1 MNDRICPLGANH
13 PLPDTERQNGNQGEK
28 INIQDHK
35 TADQTEAWF
44 HSLLD
49 TAIDGIIV
57 TDDNG
62 YILAFNKAC
71 EELFG
76 YSASEIMGQGISKI
90 MPRSE
95 AAHHG
100 RHLTRYL
107 ETGKKRIIGIGREL
121 NARRRDGSEF
131 PIELS
136 IGEANT
142 NTGRQFIGIIRD
154 ISWRKQSEARQRQL
168 QHDLE
173 HLARLS
179 AMTELGAA
187 IAHELN
193 QPLTAIMLYMQAATR
208 NAGSSGLDDD
218 TRGILEKAASEA
230 ERAGKILRGMRRFIE
245 KGEVERRA
253 VSIHEVIH
261 EAVDLMSQSL
271 IDKGIELHF
280 SLDEKGGQVQVNAEP
295 VQIQQI
301 LVNLV
306 RNAVDA
312 LKQAA
317 EKKILIETVIRD
329 KMVEIAV
336 EDSGPGLDED
346 ILPNLFRAF
355 SASQNGGMGLGLAI
369 SRSIA
374 RRHDGEL
381 TTAAPQ
387 NGRGARFV
395 LTLPLIGSTES
406 HG

>member
-1 MNDRICPLGANH
+1 MNDRICPLGGEH
-13 PLPDTERQNGNQGEK
+13 PLRKDTAAAAK
-28 INIQDHK
+28 TDIQEHKPDHK
-35 TADQTEAWF
+35 SADQAEAWF

-76 YSASEIMGQGISKI
+76 YSSSEIMGQGISKI

-168 QHDLE
+168 QHELE

-179 AMTELGAA
+179 AMNELGAA

-208 NAGSSGLDDD
+208 NANSSGLDDD
-218 TRGILEKAASEA
+218 IRDILEKAASEA
-230 ERAGKILRGMRRFIE
+230 ERAGKILRGMRRFVE

-253 VSIHEVIH
+253 VSIDEVIH

-280 SLDEKGGQVQVNAEP
+280 SLDEKGRQVNAEP

-301 LVNLV
+301 LVNLI

-312 LKQAA
+312 LKHAA
-317 EKKILIETVIRD
+317 EKKILIETLVRD
-329 KMVEIAV
+329 KTIEVAV

-346 ILPNLFRAF
+346 IRPNLFRAF
-355 SASQNGGMGLGLAI
+355 STSGNGGMGLGLAI

-381 TTAAPQ
+381 TAAASS
-387 NGRGARFV
+387 GDRGARFI
-395 LTLPLIGSTES
+395 LSLPLMGREEQ
-406 HG
+406 HE